1 MTAKAGRLEAR
12 LTFAADVTVSVSS
25 FIGSGTATVAAGSY
39 YPTDLCSTFQTALN
53 ASPAGTNWTVTPSNG
68 EGIQSAETGRV
79 AIHTANTPW
88 SITWTSTTLR
98 DALGFTANIAA
109 VTVPQT
115 GPNHMKGMWLPGI
128 RHKWSQHGDGDGGI
142 LVADTARTFGPT
154 GIVKTLFGNSRRE
167 HRGIRW
173 EGVPQ
178 QRVKAHAEVVPGE
191 SLESF
196 YRDADLGRLSY
207 IPVGTYVRL
216 IWDADVDG
224 TYAVGRLLWPREF
237 NPSSMISG
245 WVGRYIVEMPTLMVE
260 V

>member
-1 MTAKAGRLEAR
+1 MSAKGGRLESR
-12 LTFAADVTVSVSS
+12 ITYAAAVTVEANDAAA
-25 FIGSGTATVAAGSY
+25 GTRTVTVAAGNY
-39 YPTDLCSTFQTALN
+39 YPTDLCATFQTQL
-53 ASPAGTNWTVTPSNG
+53 GGNWTVTPSNG
-68 EGIQSAETGRV
+68 EGIQTESTGRV
-79 AIHTANTPW
+79 VINTSDTPF

-109 VTVPQT
+109 VTSAQT

-128 RHKWSQHGDGDGGI
+128 KHKWSMHGDGDGGI

-178 QRVKAHAEVVPGE
+178 QRVKAHVEVIPGE

-207 IPVGTYVRL
+207 IPVGAYVRL

-237 NPSSMISG
+237 NPSTMISG
-245 WVGRYIVEMPTLMVE
+245 WVGRYTIEMPTLMVE